1 MFFSTRDEVIRMT
14 PLWTGG
20 RMEDGRP
27 LVPESTI
34 NRMRKMNMTME
45 EVWSLSWASNY
56 EFQVE
61 GDLRATHSTDKPLIG
76 RALTI
81 NCLPFRADLDAV
93 TKPESEE
100 FGFVGHYNKAAVDR
114 LVKDDVMVVDF
125 YGKVE
130 YGTFFGGNLS
140 TTVARRTQGGGA
152 VIWGGIRD
160 LDQVKK
166 IDNLQIYYRGAHPT
180 AIRDYVMT
188 GYNRPTLIG
197 GAVCMPGDIVF
208 GSSQGVVFIP
218 AHLVEETV
226 ELAEKSHIRDEFGF
240 ERLREQRYTATAI
253 DSPWTDEMNEDFLE
267 WFKVSPKTQE
277 YQYLDFKADIEQQKR
292 GELPLFTKRARQGL
306 AWDM

>member
-1 MFFSTRDEVIRMT
+1 MFFSTKDEVIKMT
-14 PLWTGG
+14 PLWTGE

-27 LVPESTI
+27 MVPESTI
-34 NRMRKMNMTME
+34 NRMRRMNMTME
-45 EVWSLSWASNY
+45 EVWGLSWASNY

-61 GDLRATHSTDKPLIG
+61 CDLRTTHPTDKPLIG

-81 NCLPFRADLDAV
+81 NCMPFREDLDAV
-93 TKPESEE
+93 TKPESEA
-100 FGFVGHYNKAAVDR
+100 FGFTGHYNKAAVDR

-140 TTVARRTQGGGA
+140 TTVAKRTQGGGA

-160 LDQVKK
+160 LDQVKH

-197 GAVCMPGDIVF
+197 GAVCMPGDIVY
-208 GSSQGVVFIP
+208 GSSQGIVFIP
-218 AHLVEETV
+218 AHLVEDTV
-226 ELAEKSHIRDEFGF
+226 ESAEKSHIRDEFGF

-253 DSPWTDEMNEDFLE
+253 DSPWTDEMNDDFLE
-267 WFKVSPKTQE
+267 WFKASPKTQE
-277 YQYLDFKADIEQQKR
+277 YQYLDFKIDIERQKS
-292 GELPLFTKRARQGL
+292 GEQPIFMKRARQGIP
-306 AWDM
+306 WNP

>member
-1 MFFSTRDEVIRMT
+1 MFFSTREEVIKMT
-14 PLWTGG
+14 PMWKGE
-20 RMEDGRP
+20 RMDDGRP
-27 LVPESTI
+27 MVPESTI
-34 NRMRKMNMTME
+34 NRMRKMSMTME
-45 EVWSLSWASNY
+45 EVWGLSWASNY
-56 EFQVE
+56 EFLVE

-81 NCLPFRADLDAV
+81 NCLPFREDLDSV
-93 TKPESEE
+93 TKPESEA

-140 TTVARRTQGGGA
+140 TTVARRTQGGGV

-166 IDNLQIYYRGAHPT
+166 IENLQIYYRGAHPT

-218 AHLVEETV
+218 SHLVEETV
-226 ELAEKSHIRDEFGF
+226 ESAEKSHIRDEFGF

-253 DSPWTDEMNEDFLE
+253 DSPWTDEMNDDFLA
-267 WFKVSPKTQE
+267 WFASSPKTQE
-277 YQYLDFKADIEQQKR
+277 YQYLNFKADIERQKR
-292 GELPLFTKRARQGL
+292 GEPNPFMKRARQGL
-306 AWDM
+306 AWNP